1 MEAGRR
7 DLEEAKRII
16 LDKLRGVDANVY
28 LFGSWARG
36 EARRH
41 SDIDVA
47 IAAAEPLPAALLLEL
62 EEALEASEILY
73 PVDLVDLNAAAST
86 LRQKVLAEGIAW
98 SA

>member
-1 MEAGRR
+1 MEAGRW
-7 DLEEAKRII
+7 DLEEARRII
-16 LDKLRGVDANVY
+16 LEKLQGIPAEVY

-47 IAAAEPLPAALLLEL
+47 IAASEPLPAGLLLEMT
-62 EEALEASEILY
+62 EALEASEILY
-73 PVDLVDLNAAAST
+73 PVDLVDLNAAASA
-86 LRQKVLAEGIAW
+86 LRKRVLAEGIAW